1 MGRICPSLLVRRQ
14 TAGPQYKNMTISK
27 ILTSQRHKIKRKY
40 LKLII
45 STILEKV
52 AELLDWTKDPFEAGI
67 LRIIA
72 DAFGDLDL

>member
-27 ILTSQRHKIKRKY
+27 ILTGQELKRKE
-40 LKLII
+40 II
-45 STILEKV
+45 KMISNILEKV

-72 DAFGDLDL
+72 EAFRGLGH

>member
-14 TAGPQYKNMTISK
+14 TAGPQHRNMTISK
-27 ILTSQRHKIKRKY
+27 TLTGRELKRKE
-40 LKLII
+40 II
-45 STILEKV
+45 KMISKILEKV

-72 DAFGDLDL
+72 EAFKSFE

>member
-1 MGRICPSLLVRRQ
+1 MRRQ
-14 TAGPQYKNMTISK
+14 TAGPQHRNMTISK
-27 ILTSQRHKIKRKY
+27 TLTGRELKRKE
-40 LKLII
+40 II
-45 STILEKV
+45 KMISNILERV

>member
-27 ILTSQRHKIKRKY
+27 ILTGQELKRKE
-40 LKLII
+40 II
-45 STILEKV
+45 KMISNILEKV

>member
-1 MGRICPSLLVRRQ
+1 MGRICPSLWVRRQ
-14 TAGPQYKNMTISK
+14 TAGPQHRNMTISK
-27 ILTSQRHKIKRKY
+27 ILTGRELKRKE
-40 LKLII
+40 II
-45 STILEKV
+45 KMISNILEKV

>member
-14 TAGPQYKNMTISK
+14 TAGPQHRNMTISK
-27 ILTSQRHKIKRKY
+27 TLTGRESKRKE
-40 LKLII
+40 II
-45 STILEKV
+45 KMIANILEKV

>member
-14 TAGPQYKNMTISK
+14 TAGPQHRNMTISK
-27 ILTSQRHKIKRKY
+27 TLTGRELKRKE
-40 LKLII
+40 II
-45 STILEKV
+45 KMIANILEKV

-72 DAFGDLDL
+72 EAFRGLGH

>member
-27 ILTSQRHKIKRKY
+27 ILTGRELKRKE
-40 LKLII
+40 II
-45 STILEKV
+45 KMISYILEKV

>member
-1 MGRICPSLLVRRQ
+1 MGKICPSLLVRRQ
-14 TAGPQYKNMTISK
+14 TAGPQHRNMTISK
-27 ILTSQRHKIKRKY
+27 TLTGRELKRKE
-40 LKLII
+40 II
-45 STILEKV
+45 KMIANILEKV

>member
-27 ILTSQRHKIKRKY
+27 ILTGQELKRKE
-40 LKLII
+40 II
-45 STILEKV
+45 KMISNILERV

>member
-14 TAGPQYKNMTISK
+14 TAGPQHRNMTISK
-27 ILTSQRHKIKRKY
+27 TLTGRELKRKE
-40 LKLII
+40 II
-45 STILEKV
+45 KMISNILEKV
-52 AELLDWTKDPFEAGI
+52 AVLLDWTKDPFEAGI

>member
-27 ILTSQRHKIKRKY
+27 ILTGQELKRKE
-40 LKLII
+40 II
-45 STILEKV
+45 KMISSILEKV